1 MKTQPTG
8 GALRERAGTTDALPS
23 TMPRAQ
29 TKRRTNAAKARGRH
43 NEEVT
48 NGQKQVSMFEITRL
62 MNEHV
67 SP

>member
-1 MKTQPTG
+1 
-8 GALRERAGTTDALPS
+8 
-23 TMPRAQ
+23 MPRAQ